1 MAFFIT
7 NQKENLYI
15 SQENFSKQAI
25 GHGINN
31 NVTDDHSIDTLT
43 SIVIRSFCSTFT
55 TDTSSRKGRTMKN
68 ATTETTWML
77 VKLLFLDCKLC

>member
-43 SIVIRSFCSTFT
+43 SIVIDHFAVHLLPILPRE
-55 TDTSSRKGRTMKN
+55 KGGPRR
-68 ATTETTWML
+68 ML
-77 VKLLFLDCKLC
+77 LRRLRGC